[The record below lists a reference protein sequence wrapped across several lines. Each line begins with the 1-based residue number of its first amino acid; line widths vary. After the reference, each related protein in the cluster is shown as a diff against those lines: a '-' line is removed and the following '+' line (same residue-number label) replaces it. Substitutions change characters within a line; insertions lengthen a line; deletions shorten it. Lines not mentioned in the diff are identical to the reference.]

1 MLAKR
6 CRDAAPASCARLL
19 VCSHHAQWM
28 PPPAAAAPTDSN
40 NAEQQRGA
48 DDGDRELDGAGAFN
62 PRGAYDR
69 IICDVPCSGD
79 GTVRKDAF
87 ARRKWRPSFGATLHH
102 VQRRIAL
109 RSAALLRV
117 GGVLTQPDRRRGR
130 RRRDSPRG
138 ALELVDSGARAPALP
153 RRPGLETWRVFDY
166 DIPGRR
172 ARRRARHRAS
182 AATAERNS
190 GGGDG
195 GDGAI
200 ADGDGC
206 FATPWHTRTLWPP
219 TAAERAEVG
228 APLRLRRCMRFY
240 PSTALDSGGFFVAI
254 FRKLRPLPTR
264 REMRKA
270 AAIARGAPA
279 PTSPPALTLS
289 PSLPMSAAID
299 VSVLATA
306 ERRERRRA
314 PIARL
319 RAAESAALACDALA
333 LAPGRP
339 RARAFSAQ
347 FASGLFTQRSS
358 LHGRGDRDGRDGGD
372 RFSGDAIVFYCA
384 SL

>member
-1 MLAKR
+1 
-6 CRDAAPASCARLL
+6 
-19 VCSHHAQWM
+19 M

-48 DDGDRELDGAGAFN
+48 DDGDRELDGAGAFD

-87 ARRKWRPSFGATLHH
+87 ARRKWRPSFGATLHP

-117 GGVLTQPDRRRGR
+117 GGELSYSTCSLNPIEDEAVVVAILRAA
-130 RRRDSPRG
+130 RG

-153 RRPGLETWRVFDY
+153 RRPDLETWHVFDY
-166 DIPGRR
+166 DIPG
-172 ARRRARHRAS
+172 RAS

-228 APLRLRRCMRFY
+228 APLRLRRCILFY
-240 PSTALDSGGFFVAI
+240 PSTALDLGGFFVAI
-254 FRKLRPLPTR
+254 FRKLCPFPTR

-279 PTSPPALTLS
+279 PTSLPALTLS
-289 PSLPMSAAID
+289 PSLPMSVAIG
-299 VSVLATA
+299 VSALATA
-306 ERRERRRA
+306 KRRERRCA
-314 PIARL
+314 PIVEL
-319 RAAESAALACDALA
+319 SVPESAALECDVIAP
-333 LAPGRP
+333 APGRAS
-339 RARAFSAQ
+339 ARAFSAQ
-347 FASGLFTQRSS
+347 FASGLFTRRSS
-358 LHGRGDRDGRDGGD
+358 LHGRGDHDGRDGGD

>member
-1 MLAKR
+1 
-6 CRDAAPASCARLL
+6 
-19 VCSHHAQWM
+19 M

-87 ARRKWRPSFGATLHH
+87 ARRKWRPLFGATLHH

-228 APLRLRRCMRFY
+228 APLRLRLRRCMRFY

>member
-1 MLAKR
+1 
-6 CRDAAPASCARLL
+6 
-19 VCSHHAQWM
+19 M

-117 GGVLTQPDRRRGR
+117 GGELSYSTCSLNPIEDEAVVVAILRAA
-130 RRRDSPRG
+130 RG

-190 GGGDG
+190 DG
-195 GDGAI
+195 GVCAMS
-200 ADGDGC
+200 
-206 FATPWHTRTLWPP
+206 
-219 TAAERAEVG
+219 
-228 APLRLRRCMRFY
+228 RRCS
-240 PSTALDSGGFFVAI
+240 PSA
-254 FRKLRPLPTR
+254 RPR
-264 REMRKA
+264 
-270 AAIARGAPA
+270 A
-279 PTSPPALTLS
+279 PTPTPT
-289 PSLPMSAAID
+289 PRP
-299 VSVLATA
+299 
-306 ERRERRRA
+306 RA
-314 PIARL
+314 RP
-319 RAAESAALACDALA
+319 AAESAAREAA
-333 LAPGRP
+333 
-339 RARAFSAQ
+339 ARDE
-347 FASGLFTQRSS
+347 FAASREKADGLTAMCHVGVCHSS
-358 LHGRGDRDGRDGGD
+358 VCHV
-372 RFSGDAIVFYCA
+372 AVVVK
-384 SL
+384 

>member
-1 MLAKR
+1 
-6 CRDAAPASCARLL
+6 
-19 VCSHHAQWM
+19 M

-117 GGVLTQPDRRRGR
+117 GGELSYSTCSLNPIEDEAVVVAILRAA
-130 RRRDSPRG
+130 RG

-228 APLRLRRCMRFY
+228 APLRLRLRRCMRFY
-240 PSTALDSGGFFVAI
+240 PSTALDSGFFFVAI

-299 VSVLATA
+299 VSALATA
-306 ERRERRRA
+306 ERRERRERRSA

>member
-1 MLAKR
+1 M
-6 CRDAAPASCARLL
+6 
-19 VCSHHAQWM
+19 
-28 PPPAAAAPTDSN
+28 
-40 NAEQQRGA
+40 
-48 DDGDRELDGAGAFN
+48 
-62 PRGAYDR
+62 
-69 IICDVPCSGD
+69 
-79 GTVRKDAF
+79 
-87 ARRKWRPSFGATLHH
+87 
-102 VQRRIAL
+102 
-109 RSAALLRV
+109 
-117 GGVLTQPDRRRGR
+117 LTQPDRRRGR

-228 APLRLRRCMRFY
+228 APLRLRLRRCMRFY

>member
-1 MLAKR
+1 
-6 CRDAAPASCARLL
+6 
-19 VCSHHAQWM
+19 M

-69 IICDVPCSGD
+69 IIFDVPCSGD

-200 ADGDGC
+200 ADGDG
-206 FATPWHTRTLWPP
+206 
-219 TAAERAEVG
+219 
-228 APLRLRRCMRFY
+228 
-240 PSTALDSGGFFVAI
+240 
-254 FRKLRPLPTR
+254 
-264 REMRKA
+264 
-270 AAIARGAPA
+270 
-279 PTSPPALTLS
+279 
-289 PSLPMSAAID
+289 
-299 VSVLATA
+299 
-306 ERRERRRA
+306 
-314 PIARL
+314 
-319 RAAESAALACDALA
+319 
-333 LAPGRP
+333 
-339 RARAFSAQ
+339 
-347 FASGLFTQRSS
+347 
-358 LHGRGDRDGRDGGD
+358 
-372 RFSGDAIVFYCA
+372 
-384 SL
+384 